1 MSSLDRRTRLAAAVS
16 CALTLSTPT
25 VGLAAGAD
33 GESGELETI
42 VVTARREPGNLLLS
56 GDQLQATQASRLAD
70 IFANESS
77 VAVGG
82 GSTVAQKIYVRGFED
97 VMLNVTVDGA
107 QSPGELYHH
116 QARVQLEPEFI
127 KSLELDAGAG
137 AATNGAGALTGALR
151 TTLKDAF
158 DLLEPDERV
167 GAYAKTTG
175 WVNGEDGFGYTVSAF
190 GRLTD
195 DVGLVV
201 AYTDRDRDDYE
212 DGHGDTV
219 EPSSYEQHHGYVKLN
234 GRFDD
239 HTASLTYERLDDEA
253 TTYERPNL
261 INYAGRFQISDQ
273 DMSRETL
280 AGNYGWDPDSK
291 LVDLRATVY
300 GNTNDFRIQ
309 RQATGLVYGDGDFDS
324 LGLDLRNTSV
334 LGRHALTYG
343 IDYRDDEV
351 NSAQNA
357 TPPFAWGTTRQTA
370 SVLGL
375 YAQDNWQVID
385 TVRLSAGLRYDDYE
399 FESDGGV
406 STGVRIADSG
416 FSPNI
421 GIAWEPVDGLELRT
435 TYAQAFCGV
444 TIREA
449 FFSAL
454 YVHDGS
460 LESEDADNLEF
471 GISYERDRFFARGT
485 VYRQNIDNFIDVQF
499 TGTPVWGY
507 WRNVGDAEVDGYEL
521 ETGYAFDGVTLSL
534 GVWEA
539 DNELNG
545 QPLDDANMGLG
556 TTIGRTWLGKASGR
570 FESLRLDYGANLRY
584 VEEVDND
591 IAPTAPPK
599 DAYFVADVYLNW
611 QATERIKVAL
621 AANNLFD
628 EFYYDHA
635 TYTWLG
641 GAANTYVGYPA
652 VGRELVASLSY
663 RF

>member
-1 MSSLDRRTRLAAAVS
+1 MSSSDRRAVLAAATA
-16 CALTLSTPT
+16 CCLALSAQPS
-25 VGLAAGAD
+25 AAATAD
-33 GESGELETI
+33 ELETI
-42 VVTARREPGNLLLS
+42 VVTAQREPGNLRLS
-56 GDQLQATQASRLAD
+56 GDQLLATQASRLAD

-116 QARVQLEPEFI
+116 QGRVQLEPEFI

-158 DLLEPDERV
+158 DLLGADERI
-167 GAYAKTTG
+167 GAYVKGTG
-175 WVNGEDGFGYTVSAF
+175 WVNGDDGHGYTASAF
-190 GRLTD
+190 GRLAD

-201 AYTDRDRDDYE
+201 ALTDRERDDYE
-212 DGHGDTV
+212 DGNGDPV
-219 EPSSYEQHHGYVKLN
+219 EPSSYDQHHGYLKLSGN
-234 GRFDD
+234 LGV

-261 INYAGRFQISDQ
+261 LNYAGRFLISDQ
-273 DMSRETL
+273 EMSRETL
-280 AGNYGWDPDSK
+280 AGNYGWDPDSR
-291 LVDLRATVY
+291 LVNLRATLY
-300 GNTNDFRIQ
+300 GNTTDFRIQ
-309 RQATGLVYGDGDFDS
+309 RQATGLVYGEGDFDS
-324 LGLDLRNTSV
+324 VGFDLRNTSV

-343 IDYRDDEV
+343 VDYRDDEV
-351 NSAQNA
+351 VSAQNA
-357 TPPFAWGTTRQTA
+357 TPPTAWGTTRQNA

-375 YAQDNWQVID
+375 YAQDNWQLLE
-385 TVRLSAGLRYDDYE
+385 TVRLSAGLRFDDYE
-399 FESDGGV
+399 FESKSGV
-406 STGVRIADSG
+406 SAGVRIADSG
-416 FSPNI
+416 FSPNV
-421 GIAWEPVDGLELRT
+421 GLTWEPVEGLELRT
-435 TYAQAFCGV
+435 TYAQAFRGV

-460 LESEDADNLEF
+460 LESEQADNLEF
-471 GISYERDRFFARGT
+471 GISYEHGRFFARGT
-485 VYRQNIDNFIDVQF
+485 VYRQHIQNFIDVQF
-499 TGTPVWGY
+499 LGTPVWGY
-507 WRNVGDAEVDGYEL
+507 WRNIGDAQVEGYEL
-521 ETGYAFDGVTLSL
+521 ETGYAFDAVQLSL

-539 DNELNG
+539 DNSLND
-545 QPLDDANMGLG
+545 QPLADANLGLG
-556 TTIGRTWLGKASGR
+556 TTIGRTWLGKANGR
-570 FESLRLDYGANLRY
+570 FDRLRLDYGAKLRY
-584 VEEVDND
+584 VEEVENT
-591 IAPTAPPK
+591 ISPTAPPK
-599 DAYFVADVYLNW
+599 EAYFVADVYLNW
-611 QATERIKVAL
+611 QATDHINLAL

-641 GAANTYVGYPA
+641 GTASTYVGYPA
-652 VGRELVASLSY
+652 VGREWVASLSY